1 MKRATLA
8 LAACLA
14 LALPAA
20 ASAHGAPPPASP
32 NPVIQWNRTLLTLL
46 RTPGQ
51 QPATVHPTRSMALLH
66 VAILDAVVAGGHH
79 RFARAAAADAA
90 AHGVLVA
97 LFPGQQQALDAQY
110 AALLA
115 QLPDGRHTREG
126 VRAGERAAARLL
138 AARANDGSSATPP
151 VYVPGTAPGDYRL
164 TPPDFAP
171 AVFTHWAQVTPFVLR
186 RADQFRPPPPPPL
199 ASRAYADALNEVKA
213 LCDVN
218 GTVRTADQTEQAKF
232 WAAPI
237 QNYWNEIAQTVALE
251 HRDTLTQDAWLFAT
265 LDATLADSAI
275 AFYDAKYAYHL
286 WRPITAI
293 RGADGDGN
301 PATAADPAW
310 TPLAKTPADP
320 SYPGAHSVVSAAA
333 ATVLRAFFGRDD
345 DRFDVTSEVLPGV
358 TRHFDRFSA
367 AVDEAGLS
375 RIYAGVHTRLDDVS
389 GRALG
394 RAVAQFDLGHLT
406 LGFGSDHRR

>member
-1 MKRATLA
+1 VKRATLA

-14 LALPAA
+14 VALPAA
-20 ASAHGAPPPASP
+20 ASAHGGAPPTSP
-32 NPVIQWNRTLLTLL
+32 NPVIQWNRTLLAVL

-51 QPATVHPTRSMALLH
+51 QPPTVHPTRSMALLH
-66 VAILDAVVAGGHH
+66 VAILDAVVAGGHN
-79 RFARAAAADAA
+79 RFGDAAATDAA
-90 AHGVLVA
+90 AHRVLVT
-97 LFPGQQQALDAQY
+97 LFPAQQQALDAQY
-110 AALLA
+110 AAVLA
-115 QLPDGRHTREG
+115 QLPDGRRTRAG

-138 AARANDGSSATPP
+138 AARAGDGSAATPP
-151 VYVPGTAPGDYRL
+151 VYVPGTTPGDYQL

-171 AVFTHWAQVTPFVLR
+171 AVFTHWSQVTPFVLR
-186 RADQFRPPPPPPL
+186 RAAQFRPPPPPAL
-199 ASRAYADALNEVKA
+199 GSRAYAATLNEVKA
-213 LCDVN
+213 LGDVN
-218 GTVRTADQTEQAKF
+218 STVRTADQTEQAKF

-251 HRDTLTQDAWLFAT
+251 HHDTLAQDAWLFAA
-265 LDATLADSAI
+265 LDATLADSVI

-293 RGADGDGN
+293 RGADADGN
-301 PATAADPAW
+301 PATVADPTW

-333 ATVLRAFFGRDD
+333 ATVLRAFFGRDS

-367 AVDEAGLS
+367 AVDEAGQS
-375 RIYAGVHTRLDDVS
+375 RIFAGVHTRLDDLA

-394 RAVAQFDLGHLT
+394 REVAQFDLGHMT
-406 LGFGSDHRR
+406 LAVGAEHRR

>member
-1 MKRATLA
+1 VKKAILA
-8 LAACLA
+8 VAACLA

-20 ASAHGAPPPASP
+20 AGAHGGPPPASP
-32 NPVIQWNRTLLTLL
+32 NPVIQWNRTLLGLL

-51 QPATVHPTRSMALLH
+51 QPATVHATRSMALLH
-66 VAILDAVVAGGHH
+66 LAIFDAVARGGDH
-79 RFARAAAADAA
+79 RFSRAAAADAA
-90 AHGVLVA
+90 AHRVLVT
-97 LFPGQQQALDAQY
+97 LFGGQQQALDAQY

-115 QLPDGRHTREG
+115 QIPDGRRARAG
-126 VRAGERAAARLL
+126 VRAGERAATELL
-138 AARANDGSSATPP
+138 AARAGDGSAATPP
-151 VYVPGTAPGDYRL
+151 VYVPGTAPGDYQL

-171 AVFTHWAQVTPFVLR
+171 AVFTHWSQVTPFVLR
-186 RADQFRPPPPPPL
+186 RAGQFRPPPPPPL
-199 ASRAYADALNEVKA
+199 TSTAYADALNEVKA
-213 LCDVN
+213 LGDVN
-218 GTVRTADQTEQAKF
+218 STVRSADQTEQARF

-251 HRDTLTQDAWLFAT
+251 HHDTLAQDAQLFAA
-265 LDATLADSAI
+265 LDATLADGVI

-345 DRFDVTSEVLPGV
+345 DSFAVTSEVLPGV

-367 AVDEAGLS
+367 AVDEAGRS
-375 RIYAGVHTRLDDVS
+375 RIYAGVHTRLDDLA

-394 RAVAQFDLGHLT
+394 RAVAQFDLTHMT
-406 LGFGSDHRR
+406 LGLGYERRR